1 MKEIKD
7 LYFALENCEQIH
19 IPKNAIGDLHI
30 GGFRN
35 IINRIACNSIS
46 KYTVADEFAIEL
58 YRDSSINYTTEGM
71 FLFDEDITKKSE
83 MDHIFD
89 RLTNFKDITQIIV
102 KFEDDSYEEYDVNY
116 HEEDAETL
124 GSDNR
129 NEKVYVSELG
139 NLYIVIEAG
148 KTIEDYFKMDEIN
161 DKDYVDFLKDMR
173 NIGIAEPEEN
183 ILSAE
188 NLPDLYRYVYL
199 SNDKQTVLAVRVED
213 EDSGWKF
220 VYESPDKVIYP
231 TKWQYLNSKI
241 GAFVK
246 KTNKGKKLDLEAL
259 KSKYKPASASSKI
272 LPS

>member
-7 LYFALENCEQIH
+7 LYFSLENCEQIH

-30 GGFRN
+30 GGFRH

-58 YRDSSINYTTEGM
+58 YRDKNINYTTEGM
-71 FLFDEDITKKSE
+71 YLFDEEINKKSE
-83 MDHIFD
+83 MDHVFD
-89 RLTNFKDITQIIV
+89 RLIGFKDITQVIV

-116 HEEDAETL
+116 NEEDAEAL

-139 NLYIVIEAG
+139 NLYIVIEAN

-161 DKDYVDFLKDMR
+161 DKNYVDFLKDMR
-173 NIGIAEPEEN
+173 DIGITEPEEN

-272 LPS
+272 LPL

>member
-7 LYFALENCEQIH
+7 LYFTLENCEEIH
-19 IPKNAIGDLHI
+19 IPKNSIGDLHI
-30 GGFRN
+30 GGLREV
-35 IINRIACNSIS
+35 INRIACNSIS
-46 KYTVADEFAIEL
+46 KYSVADEFAIEL
-58 YRDSSINYTTEGM
+58 YRDSGINYTTEGL

-83 MDHIFD
+83 MDHVFD
-89 RLTNFKDITQIIV
+89 RLTNFKDITQVIV
-102 KFEDDSYEEYDVNY
+102 KFEDDSSEEYDVNY
-116 HEEDAETL
+116 HEEDAEAL

-161 DKDYVDFLKDMR
+161 DKEYVDFLKDMR

-246 KTNKGKKLDLEAL
+246 KRNKGKKLDLEAL